1 MNALID
7 SVQRFI
13 EPSRS
18 ASPPRPQSDIPGPA
32 FAPPS
37 LISRVPEAV
46 AADDEGELDA
56 VELPPML
63 PGLPNTPYSH
73 CAALI
78 CAIVWQAIVDRDVH
92 WCAGP
97 RFNFYLSLLGWDNAT
112 ILAAKRAVLA
122 ERSNIVRWSNLN
134 WIGMTRA
141 ASNELE

>member
-1 MNALID
+1 MNA
-7 SVQRFI
+7 VI

-18 ASPPRPQSDIPGPA
+18 ASPPRPHPKTSAPP

-56 VELPPML
+56 IELPPML
-63 PGLPNTPYSH
+63 PGLPNTEYRN

-78 CAIVWQAIVDRDVH
+78 VAIVWQAIVDGDAH

-97 RFNFYLSLLGWDNAT
+97 RFNFYLSLLGWDNAL
-112 ILAAKRAVLA
+112 ILEAKRRALA
-122 ERSNIVRWSNLN
+122 NTIRRWSHGN
-134 WIGMTRA
+134 W
-141 ASNELE
+141 LD

>member
-1 MNALID
+1 MNTL
-7 SVQRFI
+7 I

-18 ASPPRPQSDIPGPA
+18 ASPPLPHSGIPRPA

-56 VELPPML
+56 IELPPML
-63 PGLPNTPYSH
+63 PGLPNTDYRN

-78 CAIVWQAIVDRDVH
+78 CAIVWQAIMDRDVH

-112 ILAAKRAVLA
+112 ILEAKRRVLA
-122 ERSNIVRWSNLN
+122 KHYTFTRWANGN
-134 WIGMTRA
+134 WLGG
-141 ASNELE
+141 SEQK